1 MSNKPVRPTE
11 DQVHLSWKKK
21 KRRAG
26 QERAHIF
33 RASSASVDMTSTA
46 SNETANRKK
55 RKKDEIELK
64 ETHQKEGHISLIGDV
79 SNGSAG

>member
-46 SNETANRKK
+46 VGPSSLTETP
-55 RKKDEIELK
+55 
-64 ETHQKEGHISLIGDV
+64 SL
-79 SNGSAG
+79 SLF